1 MDVLSDVLSSVRLSG
16 SVLFT
21 AEFTEPYGIF
31 TPSSETY
38 AQMLVPSARR
48 LILFHLVTAGNCIA
62 RCNDNLWVEAHAGD
76 MLLLPY
82 GDALSIADAEDV
94 SMRSIFELVPP
105 LPWAGPPQVTCG
117 GGGSSMRLLCGF
129 LHANELLLQPLLAD
143 LPKLIVIRGAEAM
156 PRLRSLQGFILDE
169 MGSARAGGASM
180 VQRLVELLFVE
191 SLRHVLTGRF
201 DGPAPPLASLGDPIV
216 GKALLLVHADP
227 ARNWTVETLASEAAA
242 SRSVLA
248 ERFARMVGCPPMEYL
263 TRWRMQLA
271 ARRMLD
277 RPDALSEIATSVGY
291 DSDNGFNRTFRR
303 YFGEPPARWRKQHR
317 ARAQTKAAPEGAA

>member
-21 AEFTEPYGIF
+21 AEFTEPYGVF
-31 TPSSETY
+31 TPASETY
-38 AQMLVPSARR
+38 AAMLVPSARR
-48 LILFHLVTAGNCIA
+48 LILFHLVTAGHCIA
-62 RCNDNLWVEAHAGD
+62 RCGDRWVDARAGD

-82 GDALSIADAEDV
+82 GDALAIADAEDA
-94 SMRSIFELVPP
+94 SMQSIFELVPP
-105 LPWAGPPQVTCG
+105 LPWTGPPQVTCG

-143 LPKLIVIRGAEAM
+143 LPRLLVIRADKAM

-169 MGSARAGGASM
+169 MATARAGGPSM

-191 SLRHVLTGRF
+191 GLRHILTTRF
-201 DGPAPPLASLGDPIV
+201 DGPAPPLASLGDPIA
-216 GKALLLVHADP
+216 GKALAALHNEPTRD
-227 ARNWTVETLASEAAA
+227 WTVEALAGAVAT

-248 ERFARMVGCPPMEYL
+248 ERFNRMVGCPPMEYL

-277 RPDALSEIATSVGY
+277 RPDLLAEIAASVGY
-291 DSDNGFNRTFRR
+291 DSANGFNRTFRR

-317 ARAQTKAAPEGAA
+317 TQTKAAPAGAA